1 MPRLGERESGV
12 SQPFDIEARLKAAL
26 APIEPPEE
34 LAMRMENRLGTLVE
48 LAADELEA
56 WELSAIKDPRNWP
69 RAAIGPATAVVVGSG
84 AAVGLVVLRTQRKRH
99 KRRAAAHGVRDLAA
113 RTLRDATREAKK
125 VFDDLAPDR

>member
-1 MPRLGERESGV
+1 MSDTFDDMERRLR
-12 SQPFDIEARLKAAL
+12 AAL
-26 APIEPPEE
+26 APIDPPVHLQRQLEQ
-34 LAMRMENRLGTLVE
+34 TLDSIVE

-125 VFDDLAPDR
+125 VFDDLTPDR